1 VWGRTDG
8 TADTLRLQR
17 EADGVPVPEEA
28 VDDGEPDEGDA
39 ASDARRGPSS
49 VAPESALGVRVARRA
64 VPPARQERGAQLV
77 YLRLKALRALKH
89 AHACRPG
96 SLAPW
101 GARPRAMVASWPDRS
116 AASWGAGPQPQL
128 PRRRH
133 RPWGRG
139 GGACPW
145 CGTLVER
152 RKRRK
157 R

>member
-1 VWGRTDG
+1 VYPCRRRQSM
-8 TADTLRLQR
+8 TANPTKKMP
-17 EADGVPVPEEA
+17 PVTR
-28 VDDGEPDEGDA
+28 V
-39 ASDARRGPSS
+39 
-49 VAPESALGVRVARRA
+49 VAPPASPQRALGVRVARRA
-64 VPPARQERGAQLV
+64 APPARQERGAQLV

-101 GARPRAMVASWPDRS
+101 GAGPRAMVASWPDQS

-145 CGTLVER
+145 CGTAVER